1 MADHAK
7 IRTLF
12 GALVV
17 GGGMVLQGCAGK
29 DPSAAA
35 DGVAETDKSATE
47 PTSTAPGDKAST
59 DEKSQIAVDPNYC
72 QVELVFHEYTREGE
86 DRPQKTCL
94 DGKSK
99 EDILKRIEEAQAK
112 ACMSPFCGCWLG

>member
-1 MADHAK
+1 MADNAK

-12 GALVV
+12 GALVM
-17 GGGMVLQGCAGK
+17 GGSVVLQGCAGK
-29 DPSAAA
+29 DPSLAA
-35 DGVAETDKSATE
+35 DGVPETEKSATD
-47 PTSTAPGDKAST
+47 PVAKPADDKAVA
-59 DEKSQIAVDPNYC
+59 DEKSKIAVDPNYC

-94 DGKSK
+94 DGQSK
-99 EDILKRIEEAQAK
+99 EDIMKRIEEAQAK